1 MGSDVSIPANWLSP
15 TTMENLPHAL
25 VGEFIDAV
33 VRDPK
38 KADVL
43 LAERPSLLNARWIHD
58 ETVLH
63 FLAIEGFAEGVR
75 FLASRGA
82 DVNAVNEFGDSALVD
97 VAVIGIDDIADILL
111 RHGANPNASSATRD
125 NALHA
130 AVRSGN
136 VRLVALLLK
145 AGANGRY
152 RTNLGESVFDAVN
165 EVPDQRETLL
175 ATLGEYGIVQ
185 DAG

>member
-1 MGSDVSIPANWLSP
+1 
-15 TTMENLPHAL
+15 MESLPHAL

-33 VRDPK
+33 VQDPG
-38 KADVL
+38 KADAL
-43 LAERPSLLNARWIHD
+43 LAEHPDLLNARWIHQ

-63 FLAIEGFAEGVR
+63 FLAIEGFAEGVK

-97 VAVIGIDDIADILL
+97 AAGLGMDEIAGTLL
-111 RHGANPNASSATRD
+111 RHGADPNAKSVTSD

-136 VRLVALLLK
+136 VRLVALLLEG
-145 AGANGRY
+145 GASGRY
-152 RTNLGESVFDAVN
+152 RTDLGESVFDAVN
-165 EVPDQRETLL
+165 EVSDEREAIL
-175 ATLGEYGIVQ
+175 ATLAEYGVVP